1 MSLLTTKIAL
11 GLICALSA
19 VGFAWSLPN
28 APETL
33 LAPIVTMA
41 PKLPTT
47 TTTLAP
53 IKVTSCTQAGIIA
66 ATTGWT
72 QEQQVRAMMIAA
84 RESRCTQDAF
94 NAFDS
99 NGGSYGI
106 YQINGYWCRPNKYWP
121 QGWLQTQGILK
132 TCTDLLDPWINT
144 RAAYA
149 IQQNSGWAPWGM

>member
-1 MSLLTTKIAL
+1 MSFLTTKLAL

-28 APETL
+28 APETP

-47 TTTLAP
+47 TMAP

-84 RESRCTQDAF
+84 RESRCNQDAF

-99 NGGSYGI
+99 NGGSAGI
-106 YQINGYWCRPNKYWP
+106 YQINYFWCKPSAYWP
-121 QGWLQTQGILK
+121 QGWLQAQGILT
-132 TCTDLLDPWINT
+132 TCRDLFDPWINT

-149 IQQNSGWAPWGM
+149 IYKNSGWAPWGM